1 MKLSELFTKT
11 IKEAPKDETSKNAK
25 LLIRAGFVDKV
36 MAGVYTLLP
45 LGFRVYKKVEQIIRE
60 EMNAIGGQEVYMPTL
75 QPKERWEA
83 TKRWESMDDLFR
95 FTSYYSKIEYALGPT
110 HEEIVAPLVK
120 KYASSYK
127 DLPVGVYHI
136 QNKFRDEKRA
146 KSGILRGRE
155 FMMKDLYSFH
165 ADDQSLDDYYEK
177 AKKAYAR
184 IFKRCGIGSSTYIT
198 FASGGS
204 FSKYSHEF
212 QTITNAGEDLI
223 YICDKCKIAV
233 NKEVLKDVGNKCPE
247 CNNKELK
254 EEKAVEVGNI
264 FKLGNKYSEPF
275 DYYYT
280 DEKGKKKPVIMGCYG
295 IGLQRLMGTV
305 VEVLSDD
312 KGIVWPESIAPFKV
326 YLISLKKEKEAN
338 KIYKDLEQAGID
350 VLYDDREDVSAGEK
364 FVDADLIGCPIRFV
378 ISEKTLKENSV
389 ELKKRDSGK
398 IEMIRIDK
406 FVEKLLSN
414 Y

>member
-1 MKLSELFTKT
+1 MKLSKLFTKT
-11 IKEAPKDETSKNAK
+11 IKEAPKDETSKNAQ

-45 LGFRVYKKVEQIIRE
+45 LGYRVYKKIEQIIRE
-60 EMNAIGGQEVYMPTL
+60 EINAIGGQEIYMPTL
-75 QPKERWEA
+75 QPKERWLL
-83 TKRWESMDDLFR
+83 TKRWENMDDLFR
-95 FTSYYSKIEYALGPT
+95 FTSHYSKIEYALGPT
-110 HEEIVAPLVK
+110 HEEIVSPLVK

-127 DLPVGVYHI
+127 DLPVYVYHI

-165 ADDQSLDDYYEK
+165 VNDKDLDDYYEK
-177 AKKAYAR
+177 AKQAYVR
-184 IFKRCGIGSSTYIT
+184 IFERCGIGSSTYIT

-212 QTITNAGEDLI
+212 QTITKAGEDLI
-223 YICDKCKIAV
+223 YICDKCKIAI
-233 NKEVLKDVGNKCPE
+233 NKEVLNDVENKCPE
-247 CNNKELK
+247 CGNKELK

-280 DEKGKKKPVIMGCYG
+280 DEKGEKKPVIMGCYG

-305 VEVLSDD
+305 VETLSDD
-312 KGIVWPESIAPFKV
+312 KGMIWSESIAPFKV
-326 YLISLKKEKEAN
+326 HLLSLKQNEQAEKL
-338 KIYKDLEQAGID
+338 YKNLEQAEIE
-350 VLYDDREDVSAGEK
+350 VLYDDREEVSAGEK
-364 FVDADLIGCPIRFV
+364 FADADLIGCPIRLV
-378 ISEKTLKENSV
+378 VSEKTLKEDSIEV
-389 ELKKRDSGK
+389 KRRDSDEVKIIKLKKL
-398 IEMIRIDK
+398 ITE
-406 FVEKLLSN
+406 LTL
-414 Y
+414 